1 MGENSQKNTVKVTIP
16 FSFKGVDHEPS
27 CVVDLDAFI
36 TGDQG
41 IEAVFHI
48 VASQNSI
55 GNYSYEYEVLESSKK
70 IFSEPTG
77 IAHEFIND
85 DGFDLEGFK
94 QKQSEE
100 GEFDKLQTIAS
111 QVLAIDNL
119 ADDQHALIKQALQ
132 QAYRIGTEN
141 AKEKKESVD
150 LGLIP
155 DFGGF

>member
-1 MGENSQKNTVKVTIP
+1 MSKNNPKNTVKVTIP

-27 CVVDLDAFI
+27 CVIDLDAFI
-36 TGDQG
+36 MGDQG

-48 VASQNSI
+48 VASQNGI

-77 IAHEFIND
+77 IAHEFINN

-94 QKQSEE
+94 QKHSEE
-100 GEFDKLQTIAS
+100 GVFEKLQAIAS
-111 QVLAIDNL
+111 QILAIDNL
-119 ADDQHALIKQALQ
+119 ADEQHSLVKQALQ
-132 QAYRIGTEN
+132 QAYKIGAEN
-141 AKEKKESVD
+141 AKEKKEEP
-150 LGLIP
+150 LMP